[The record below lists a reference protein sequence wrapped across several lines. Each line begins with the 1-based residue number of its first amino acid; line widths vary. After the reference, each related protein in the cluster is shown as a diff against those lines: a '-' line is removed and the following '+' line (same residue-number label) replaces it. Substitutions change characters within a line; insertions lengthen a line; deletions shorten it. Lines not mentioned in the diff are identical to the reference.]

1 MSISIPVFAIHHD
14 PSIWAEPETFRP
26 ERFSKEEE
34 SNIQPYTWLP
44 FGGGPRQRIGWL
56 GNIRLWRV
64 FLLSLDP
71 RACEF
76 LQICSHLKSELIACR

>member
-26 ERFSKEEE
+26 ERFLKEEE

-44 FGGGPRQRIGWL
+44 FGGGPRQCIG
-56 GNIRLWRV
+56 
-64 FLLSLDP
+64 
-71 RACEF
+71 
-76 LQICSHLKSELIACR
+76 